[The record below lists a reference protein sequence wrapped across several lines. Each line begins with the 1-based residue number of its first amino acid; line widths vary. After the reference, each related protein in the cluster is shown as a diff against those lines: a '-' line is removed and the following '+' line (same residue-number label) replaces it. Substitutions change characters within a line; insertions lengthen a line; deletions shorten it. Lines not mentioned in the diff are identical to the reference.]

1 MVCTNPGEAF
11 KPLSQIS
18 SGGETSR
25 LMLAIKSAIQADSLI
40 DTLVFDEID
49 SGIGGRVGEVVGK
62 KLWDLAKYAQV
73 LCVTH
78 LPQIAAYADKH
89 FHVDKTSVLGRTYA
103 QALPLQGEAR
113 LKEIAAMLGGPA
125 NQKFETAAE
134 QLLNQ
139 ATKHK
144 SENSTDI

>member
-1 MVCTNPGEAF
+1 MSF
-11 KPLSQIS
+11 
-18 SGGETSR
+18 
-25 LMLAIKSAIQADSLI
+25 IKSVLVTGGAGYVGSILTEKLQKDGYDVHVI